1 MSEKKVI
8 DSSISPVSTED
19 IFRDLTQ
26 LGFQKGDSVIVHTSL
41 KAMGWV
47 IGAEVAL
54 IQALLQVV
62 GPKGNIVMP
71 AQTGHLGDPA
81 LWENPPVPST
91 WVSKIKATMPAFDK
105 DRTPTYH
112 MGRVAELFRTWPGV
126 IRSNHPHA
134 SFCAW
139 GKDAKALMADHALN
153 SAFGMKSPLDT
164 MLKKPFKVLL
174 IGVDYD
180 VCTALHYAEARQ
192 PQPPLEKKMMTI
204 IENNER
210 KIIEVM
216 DVNYSTQ
223 YFKKIGQA
231 FEKVHPVRIGL
242 VGHASSRLMNLSS
255 LIEFATEF
263 LTEIEGKKHK
273 NKIKKLHK

>member
-8 DSSISPVSTED
+8 DSSISPVSSED

-26 LGFQKGDSVIVHTSL
+26 LGLQKGDSVIVHSSL
-41 KAMGWV
+41 KSMGWV

-54 IQALLQVV
+54 IQALVQVV
-62 GPKGNIVMP
+62 GPKGHIVMP

-81 LWENPPVPST
+81 LWENPPVPSA

-139 GKDAKALMADHALN
+139 GKDASTLMADHALT
-153 SAFGMKSPLDT
+153 SAFGKKSPLNK
-164 MLKKPFKVLL
+164 MLKKPFKILL

-180 VCTALHYAEARQ
+180 VCTALHYAEALQ
-192 PQPPLEKKMMTI
+192 PDPPLEKKTMTI
-204 IENNER
+204 LENNER

-216 DVNYSTQ
+216 DVEYSTK
-223 YFKKIGQA
+223 YFKKIGHG
-231 FEKVHPVRIGL
+231 FEKEHRARKGL
-242 VGHASSRLMNLSS
+242 VGHASSRLVELSA
-255 LIEFATEF
+255 LIDYATTFFAD
-263 LTEIEGKKHK
+263 LGAQKQKKP
-273 NKIKKLHK
+273 IK